1 MTAVGSPM
9 SGARAA
15 DLLERELPTAVR
27 RRESGFG
34 EVTVWID
41 RADLVA
47 VCTLL
52 RDHPDAAYTTPV
64 FVTAVDWPDREPAE
78 PRFDVVYMLRS
89 LQHNDV
95 CRPIVRRAPRVH
107 AHPGGAAPGRGASAR
122 HARRIAV
129 TALPP
134 LGSPTAGLDPLS
146 EQYEAGREMLG
157 IEPGLDAVDLVEIG
171 DSTMELNMGPMH
183 PSTHGVLRLVL
194 NLDGEVVRECRP
206 DIGYLHTGFEKD
218 FERHTYQQC
227 IPYTDRMDYLS
238 PLFNNLGFSLAVE
251 RLLGI
256 EVPLRGQYL
265 RVIMCELCRLASH
278 LLWYGTS
285 ALDLGATTA
294 FVYAWRDREKLLDI
308 NELVSGVRMHTSFIR
323 VGGLLADVPDPFY
336 EMVGAV
342 IKTFPKL
349 IDEHELLIT
358 KNPIWRQ
365 RTVGLG
371 SVSAEDAMASGAPGP
386 VLRGSGVPY
395 DLRKAHPYSSY
406 DHFDFDVPIGRT
418 GDVYDRY
425 LVRMQEM
432 RESLK
437 IITQAFENLPDG
449 PVNTTDRRVALPPR
463 NELNTSMESLI
474 HHFKLVTEGMRV
486 PAGQVYQAVES
497 PRGELGF
504 YLVSDG
510 TNRPYR
516 CKVRAPSFSNL
527 SALPHMVRGELIA
540 DVVAVIGSID
550 IVLGDVDR

>member
-1 MTAVGSPM
+1 M
-9 SGARAA
+9 
-15 DLLERELPTAVR
+15 
-27 RRESGFG
+27 
-34 EVTVWID
+34 
-41 RADLVA
+41 
-47 VCTLL
+47 
-52 RDHPDAAYTTPV
+52 
-64 FVTAVDWPDREPAE
+64 
-78 PRFDVVYMLRS
+78 
-89 LQHNDV
+89 
-95 CRPIVRRAPRVH
+95 
-107 AHPGGAAPGRGASAR
+107 
-122 HARRIAV
+122 

-134 LGSPTAGLDPLS
+134 IETDTETAPLDPLS
-146 EQYEAGREMLG
+146 EQYEAGRERLG
-157 IEPGLDAVDLVEIG
+157 IEPGLDAIDLVEIG
-171 DSTMELNMGPMH
+171 GDTMELNMGPMH

-251 RLLGI
+251 KLLGI

-349 IDEHELLIT
+349 ID
-358 KNPIWRQ
+358 
-365 RTVGLG
+365 
-371 SVSAEDAMASGAPGP
+371 GP

-395 DLRKAHPYSSY
+395 DLRKAQPYSSY

-437 IITQAFENLPDG
+437 IITQAFNNLPDG
-449 PVNTTDRRVALPPR
+449 PVNTKDRRVALPPR

-540 DVVAVIGSID
+540 DV
-550 IVLGDVDR
+550 

>member
-1 MTAVGSPM
+1 
-9 SGARAA
+9 
-15 DLLERELPTAVR
+15 
-27 RRESGFG
+27 
-34 EVTVWID
+34 
-41 RADLVA
+41 
-47 VCTLL
+47 
-52 RDHPDAAYTTPV
+52 
-64 FVTAVDWPDREPAE
+64 
-78 PRFDVVYMLRS
+78 
-89 LQHNDV
+89 
-95 CRPIVRRAPRVH
+95 
-107 AHPGGAAPGRGASAR
+107 
-122 HARRIAV
+122 
-129 TALPP
+129 
-134 LGSPTAGLDPLS
+134 
-146 EQYEAGREMLG
+146 
-157 IEPGLDAVDLVEIG
+157 
-171 DSTMELNMGPMH
+171 MGPMH

-365 RTVGLG
+365 RTIGLG
-371 SVSAEDAMASGAPGP
+371 TLTPDDAMAYGATGP

-437 IITQAFENLPDG
+437 IITQALGNLPDG

-463 NELNTSMESLI
+463 NELNTRRGVADPSLQAR
-474 HHFKLVTEGMRV
+474 HRRDACPV
-486 PAGQVYQAVES
+486 GQVYQAVES

>member
-1 MTAVGSPM
+1 M
-9 SGARAA
+9 
-15 DLLERELPTAVR
+15 
-27 RRESGFG
+27 
-34 EVTVWID
+34 
-41 RADLVA
+41 
-47 VCTLL
+47 
-52 RDHPDAAYTTPV
+52 
-64 FVTAVDWPDREPAE
+64 
-78 PRFDVVYMLRS
+78 
-89 LQHNDV
+89 
-95 CRPIVRRAPRVH
+95 
-107 AHPGGAAPGRGASAR
+107 
-122 HARRIAV
+122 

-134 LGSPTAGLDPLS
+134 PGTDTETAPLDPLS

-157 IEPGLDAVDLVEIG
+157 IEPGLDAIDLVEIG

-251 RLLGI
+251 KLLGI

-365 RTVGLG
+365 RTIGLG
-371 SVSAEDAMASGAPGP
+371 RLSPAMRWHTAPPGRCSAAAASRTTSARPSPTAHTTTSTSTSRSDGRGCLRPLPRAHAGDAGVAEDHHAGPREPPRRSGEHHRPPRGAPGAQ
-386 VLRGSGVPY
+386 RAQHEHGV
-395 DLRKAHPYSSY
+395 AHPPLQARHRR
-406 DHFDFDVPIGRT
+406 DARPGRS
-418 GDVYDRY
+418 G
-425 LVRMQEM
+425 
-432 RESLK
+432 
-437 IITQAFENLPDG
+437 LPG
-449 PVNTTDRRVALPPR
+449 GGVTPWRARLLPGERRR
-463 NELNTSMESLI
+463 Q
-474 HHFKLVTEGMRV
+474 
-486 PAGQVYQAVES
+486 PA
-497 PRGELGF
+497 
-504 YLVSDG
+504 
-510 TNRPYR
+510 YR
-516 CKVRAPSFSNL
+516 CKVARHPSAT
-527 SALPHMVRGELIA
+527 SARCPTWSA
-540 DVVAVIGSID
+540 AS
-550 IVLGDVDR
+550 